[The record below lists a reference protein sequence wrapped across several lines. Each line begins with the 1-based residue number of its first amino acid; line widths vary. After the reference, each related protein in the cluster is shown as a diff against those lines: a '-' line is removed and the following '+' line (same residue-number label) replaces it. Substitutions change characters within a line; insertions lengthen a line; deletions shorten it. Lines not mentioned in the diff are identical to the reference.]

1 MAIAL
6 TSDKISIRWKL
17 CLYFIIF
24 AFLLLAILW
33 FMQTVL
39 LDSIYASY
47 TRQTLK
53 AHSGVIAENIDNP
66 ELNSLLISI
75 CQENELSVYLL
86 SEDGL
91 IKSATERSTSIRF
104 DKASRKMFEYW
115 ELTSKNGGTYITEVA
130 SSGVFTDS
138 GISLDYDPSHFIGKV
153 PEKNDYS
160 SLIVATEVLSSGGE
174 RSLLVLVSRMEP
186 ITSISDVLRMILSIA
201 TVLSFM
207 IGIVFAYISSKG
219 LASPIKNL
227 SDSASQLANG
237 DYEVVFEGGG
247 CREISQLSKT
257 LNNTTQKL
265 QKTDKLRKELLAN
278 VSHDLRTPLTMI
290 GGYGEMMRDI
300 PGENNAEN
308 IQIIIDETK
317 RLTKLVND
325 ALDLSKLQSG
335 TFNFKPVVFCI
346 TDEVSDIISQFSK
359 LSAGKADISFEFEND
374 VFVNADEVLVSEAIY
389 NLINNAV
396 IHGGEEIS
404 VNVRQS
410 ISGNNVRISVTDNGR
425 GIPPEMLD
433 DIWERY
439 QKGMGGGAGLG
450 LAIVSTG
457 IKMCGGTCGVKSE
470 PGKGSEFW
478 FELPIFE
485 D

>member
-1 MAIAL
+1 M
-6 TSDKISIRWKL
+6 SDKVSIRWKL
-17 CLYFIIF
+17 CLYFIAF
-24 AFLLLAILW
+24 AVFLLAFLW
-33 FMQTVL
+33 FAQTVL
-39 LDSIYASY
+39 FESIYELY
-47 TRQTLK
+47 TKQTLK
-53 AHSGVIAENIDNP
+53 AHSETIAENIDNP
-66 ELNSLLISI
+66 ELNSLLVSI
-75 CQENELSVYLL
+75 CQENELSVYLIN
-86 SEDGL
+86 EDGF

-104 DKASRKMFEYW
+104 DKASKGMFEYW
-115 ELTSKNGGTYITEVA
+115 ELTSENGGNYVVEVK
-130 SSGVFTDS
+130 SNGVFTDS
-138 GISLDYDPSHFIGKV
+138 GILLDYDPSHFIGNV
-153 PEKNDYS
+153 PKKNDYN
-160 SLIVATEVLSSGGE
+160 SLIVATEVISSNGE
-174 RSLLVLVSRMEP
+174 RSLLLLASRIEP
-186 ITSISDVLRMILSIA
+186 ISSISDVLRIILSIG
-201 TVLSFM
+201 VIISFA
-207 IGIVFAYISSKG
+207 IGLILAYIASKG

-227 SDSASQLANG
+227 SDSAKQLAEG
-237 DYEVVFEGGG
+237 HYQVFFEGGG
-247 CREISQLSKT
+247 CSEITQLSET
-257 LNNTTQKL
+257 LNDTAKKL

-346 TDEVSDIISQFSK
+346 TDETSDIVTQFEK
-359 LSAGKADISFEFEND
+359 LSAGKTDICFEGD
-374 VFVNADEVLVSEAIY
+374 RDIYVNSDEVLVSEAIY

-396 IHGGEEIS
+396 IHGGENIS
-404 VNVRQS
+404 ITVRQS
-410 ISGNNVRISVTDNGR
+410 INGNKVRISVIDNGR
-425 GIPPEMLD
+425 GIPPEMLE

-457 IKMCGGTCGVKSE
+457 IKMCSGTCGVQSE

-478 FELPIFE
+478 IELPIYE

>member
-1 MAIAL
+1 
-6 TSDKISIRWKL
+6 
-17 CLYFIIF
+17 
-24 AFLLLAILW
+24 
-33 FMQTVL
+33 MQTVL
-39 LDSIYASY
+39 LDSIYAAY

-53 AHSGVIAENIDNP
+53 AHSETIAENIDNP

-86 SEDGL
+86 NEDGL

-104 DKASRKMFEYW
+104 DKASKGMFEYW
-115 ELTSKNGGTYITEVA
+115 DLTSKNGGSYVVEVE
-130 SSGVFTDS
+130 STGVFTDS

-227 SDSASQLANG
+227 SDSANQLATG

-247 CREISQLSKT
+247 CREITQLSNT
-257 LNNTTQKL
+257 LNNSTEKL
-265 QKTDKLRKELLAN
+265 RKTDKLRKELLAN

-346 TDEVSDIISQFSK
+346 TDEASDIVSQFIK
-359 LSAGKADISFEFEND
+359 LSAGKTEIVFEGGED

-396 IHGGEEIS
+396 THGGEDIKITVKQS
-404 VNVRQS
+404 V
-410 ISGNNVRISVTDNGR
+410 SGNNVRISVSDNGR
-425 GIPPEMLD
+425 GIPSEMLD

-450 LAIVSTG
+450 LAIVNTG
-457 IKMCGGTCGVKSE
+457 IKMCGGICGVKSKLGE
-470 PGKGSEFW
+470 GSEFW
-478 FELPIFE
+478 FELPVFE
-485 D
+485 N